1 MPIADDGDI
10 YPASQPFL
18 KPWCRRRYQPTNH
31 QAKWYVSILAMSR
44 NDDDED
50 EVGGGCRGRGLQL
63 VDDTSSTSTFFCS
76 NSGVCIVPQDCL
88 DWGPAGLW
96 EVINRWKLLCDVTAA
111 PGLWRLTPFLFLLV
125 AVIVMIRILELF
137 LLHLLSMADFNCNC
151 SCCWNKR
158 DFNFMVCQ
166 SFPNGRTDGRTSPDI
181 LRIPS
186 WNVKGE
192 TWLYGLIKI
201 QAVKF
206 SQVSN
211 TRNK

>member
-1 MPIADDGDI
+1 MVISIQQTIPQTMMPKKI
-10 YPASQPFL
+10 
-18 KPWCRRRYQPTNH
+18 PTNQPPGQVICIH
-31 QAKWYVSILAMSR
+31 IGDEQEWWWRRWGWWWLSRSWSSACWWYLFYF
-44 NDDDED
+44 D
-50 EVGGGCRGRGLQL
+50 
-63 VDDTSSTSTFFCS
+63 FFCS
-76 NSGVCIVPQDCL
+76 NSEVCIVPQDCL

>member
-1 MPIADDGDI
+1 MVISIQPTIPQTLMPKKI
-10 YPASQPFL
+10 
-18 KPWCRRRYQPTNH
+18 PTNH
-31 QAKWYVSILAMSR
+31 QAKWYASILAMSR
-44 NDDDED
+44 NDDDD

-63 VDDTSSTSTFFCS
+63 VDDTSSTSTFF
-76 NSGVCIVPQDCL
+76 VRIQRFALFLKIV
-88 DWGPAGLW
+88 WIEARLW